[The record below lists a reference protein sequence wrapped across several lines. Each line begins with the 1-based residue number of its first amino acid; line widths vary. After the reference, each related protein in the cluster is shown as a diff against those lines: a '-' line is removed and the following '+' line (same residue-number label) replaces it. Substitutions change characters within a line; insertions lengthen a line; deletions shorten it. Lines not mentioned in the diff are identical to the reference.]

1 MKIFNTFFINVN
13 EKIIFYLKDFNC
25 VMVILFQSFIF
36 EVPIILNIMLKFIDF
51 LIDDFNIG
59 NDL

>member
-36 EVPIILNIMLKFIDF
+36 EVPIILNIMLKIIDF